1 MNNFPGKI
9 AVFGGGSWATALAKI
24 VLSTQPQINW
34 YMRRPDR
41 IEDFKRMKHN
51 PAYLSS
57 ITFDTERITFYA
69 NINQAVRD
77 SDTIIFVT
85 PSPFLKQHLKKL
97 KTLLKDKFVI
107 SAIKGIVPDENML
120 VSDYFIRYY
129 GLPEEHLAIIA
140 GPCHAEEIALERLS
154 YLTVAG
160 RDTER
165 VEQLCRIFSTPYL
178 KSACSQDVTGIE
190 YASVLKNVYAIVAGI
205 CHGMKYGDN
214 FQAVLL
220 SNAIKEMR
228 RFLDTAHVTPR
239 DITDSAYLGDLL
251 VTACSR
257 FSRNRTFGSMIG
269 KGYSVKTAQL
279 EMEMIA
285 EGYYGTKCIYEIN
298 RTCRADMPIMDALYG
313 ILYEQKSP
321 VAVLNRLTDTF
332 K

>member
-1 MNNFPGKI
+1 MNKFPGKI

-41 IEDFKRMKHN
+41 IEDFRRMKHN
-51 PAYLSS
+51 PAYLSG
-57 ITFDTERITFYA
+57 ITFDIDRITFYS

-77 SDTIIFVT
+77 SDTVIFVT

-97 KTLLKDKFVI
+97 KTPLKDKFVI

-129 GLPEEHLAIIA
+129 GLPEERLAIIA

-165 VEQLCRIFSTPYL
+165 AGQLCSMFSAPYL
-178 KSACSQDVTGIE
+178 KSSYSQDVTGIE

-214 FQAVLL
+214 FQAVFL

-228 RFLDTAHVTPR
+228 RFLDAAHVTAR

-269 KGYSVKTAQL
+269 KGYSVKTAQI

-285 EGYYGTKCIYEIN
+285 EGYYGTKCIHELN

-321 VAVLNRLTDTF
+321 VAVLNRLTGTF

>member
-1 MNNFPGKI
+1 MNFPGKI
-9 AVFGGGSWATALAKI
+9 AILGGGSWATALAKI

-51 PAYLSS
+51 PAYLPA
-57 ITFDTERITFYA
+57 ITFDTDRITFYA
-69 NINQAVRD
+69 SINRAVRD
-77 SDTIIFVT
+77 SDTILFVT

-97 KTLLKDKFVI
+97 KIPLTDKFLI

-120 VSDYFIRYY
+120 VTDYFIRYY
-129 GLPEEHLAIIA
+129 GLPEEQLAIIA
-140 GPCHAEEIALERLS
+140 GPCHAEEIAMERLS
-154 YLTVAG
+154 YLTIACK
-160 RDTER
+160 DQER
-165 VEQLCRIFSTPYL
+165 AKQLCRVFDNPYL
-178 KSACSQDVTGIE
+178 RSSCSQDVTGIE
-190 YASVLKNVYAIVAGI
+190 YACVLKNVYAIVAGI

-214 FQAVLL
+214 FQAVFL
-220 SNAIKEMR
+220 SNAIREMR
-228 RFLDTAHVTPR
+228 RFLDTVHVTER

-257 FSRNRTFGSMIG
+257 FSRNRTFGAMIG

-285 EGYYGTKCIYEIN
+285 EGYYGVKRIYEIN
-298 RTCRADMPIMDALYG
+298 RTCRADMPILDALYG

-321 VAVLNRLTDTF
+321 VIVLKQLAETF